1 MIQRKH
7 STALFLVSIVAQL
20 YLSKAD
26 EREINNVMLIKI
38 GGSSVTV
45 KDQKETF
52 NETVVKWFTET
63 IADVVSPFYRM
74 GDTHDCALHEK
85 PAVVLV
91 HGAGSFGHHTAKEF
105 NLKGYPHDNSEFNSN
120 TMEGLAK
127 TRHSVQKLNQRIVAE
142 LLAVGVKAVGIS
154 PCFGGLRNL
163 DLFEEQQSWLIDVLR
178 ETLRSGLVPVLHGDA
193 CLYGSSAAIL
203 SGDTLLQMCSP
214 LAGQIVFL
222 TDVDGVFQSDPK
234 TNPTAQFIPNIA
246 VDSQGN
252 LVLSHVI
259 QATESSH
266 SHDVTG
272 GLKTKLAAAIAIA
285 ASGRV
290 VTIAKSG
297 SLSAENVLRGEGGED
312 VRCTRIF
319 RQD

>member
-7 STALFLVSIVAQL
+7 SIALFLVSIVAQL
-20 YLSKAD
+20 YLIKAN
-26 EREINNVMLIKI
+26 EREIHNVMLIKI

-52 NETVVKWFTET
+52 NETIVKWFTET

-74 GDTHDCALHEK
+74 GGTHDCALHEK
-85 PAVVLV
+85 PAVILV

-105 NLKGYPHDNSEFNSN
+105 HLKGYPHNLFEPNNN

-142 LLAVGVKAVGIS
+142 LLSVGVKAVGIS

-163 DLFEEQQSWLIDVLR
+163 NQFHEQQSWLIDVIR
-178 ETLRSGLVPVLHGDA
+178 ETLRAGLVPVLHGDA

-203 SGDTLLQMCSP
+203 SGDTLVQMCSP
-214 LAGQIVFL
+214 LANQIVFF

-234 TNPTAQFIPNIA
+234 TNPTAQRIPEIP
-246 VDSQGN
+246 VDSEGN
-252 LVLSHVI
+252 LVSSHVI

-272 GLKTKLAAAIAIA
+272 GLKVSFLTRLAASN
-285 ASGRV
+285 ASH
-290 VTIAKSG
+290 KF
-297 SLSAENVLRGEGGED
+297 L
-312 VRCTRIF
+312 
-319 RQD
+319 

>member
-1 MIQRKH
+1 
-7 STALFLVSIVAQL
+7 
-20 YLSKAD
+20 
-26 EREINNVMLIKI
+26 MLIKI

-52 NETVVKWFTET
+52 NETIVKWFTET
-63 IADVVSPFYRM
+63 IADVVSPFYRI

-85 PAVVLV
+85 PAVILV

-105 NLKGYPHDNSEFNSN
+105 HMKGYPHNNSELNSN
-120 TMEGLAK
+120 TMEGLAQ
-127 TRHSVQKLNQRIVAE
+127 TRFSVQKLNQRIVAE

-163 DLFEEQQSWLIDVLR
+163 DQFHEHQSWLIDIIR
-178 ETLRSGLVPVLHGDA
+178 ETLGAGLVPVLHGDA

-203 SGDTLLQMCSP
+203 SGDTLVEMCSS
-214 LAGQIVFL
+214 LANQIVFL

-234 TNPTAQFIPNIA
+234 TNPAARCIPSIP
-246 VDSQGN
+246 VDSEGN
-252 LVLSHVI
+252 LVSSHVI

-285 ASGRV
+285 ASGRP

-297 SLSAENVLRGEGGED
+297 SMSAQQVLRGEVGED

-319 RQD
+319 RQE